1 MVCGG
6 VVRGV
11 SQTGYGGGRRN
22 THKKIRGR
30 NKHTYKING
39 EQPKPEKRRVKRA
52 KINDFEQPL
61 SVGVDEC
68 LRVGVRM
75 WSFGIPAIG
84 LHKGGRR
91 RHNETR

>member
-6 VVRGV
+6 EGCV
-11 SQTGYGGGRRN
+11 SNGLRWGQTKY
-22 THKKIRGR
+22 TQKIRGR

-39 EQPKPEKRRVKRA
+39 EQPKPEKRRIKRA